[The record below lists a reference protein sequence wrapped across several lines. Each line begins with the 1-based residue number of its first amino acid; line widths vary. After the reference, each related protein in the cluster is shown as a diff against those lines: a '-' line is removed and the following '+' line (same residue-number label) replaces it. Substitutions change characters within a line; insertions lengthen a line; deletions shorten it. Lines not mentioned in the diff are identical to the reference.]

1 MTAASIT
8 TIVAACA
15 SLEGLACVSA
25 DTALRCWARVSNSFD
40 SHLQSSNDRGQ
51 RDKTKPS
58 LSLATVSHSFK
69 KPLSTGYTMWCITTT
84 KKKKTASGFC
94 PALPLAS
101 SHYTAAIHATS
112 PIRLFASPASL
123 SPSLSFPTRAT
134 ATIDY
139 PTGRSSQP
147 LPARPKPNQKGP
159 VSATLARRYSS
170 PPPPPPPPPPPCCC
184 YCARSSIAP
193 LPSLHFSAEHSHSHQ
208 HSGPSASLLSQVHG
222 GSKKSKPKKRKRK
235 SIEGGCCRAR

>member
-123 SPSLSFPTRAT
+123 SLSLSFPPHSRHRNHRLPNRPLEPAPARKAKAKPKRPSLCDLGSTLFFSSSSSSLLLLLCALLYRPTPLSSFQCRAL
-134 ATIDY
+134 
-139 PTGRSSQP
+139 SQSP
-147 LPARPKPNQKGP
+147 ALGPIRLPAE
-159 VSATLARRYSS
+159 
-170 PPPPPPPPPPPCCC
+170 
-184 YCARSSIAP
+184 
-193 LPSLHFSAEHSHSHQ
+193 PSTRGKQEEQAE
-208 HSGPSASLLSQVHG
+208 
-222 GSKKSKPKKRKRK
+222 
-235 SIEGGCCRAR
+235 EEEEEEY